1 MKEPLSFSIRL
12 EDDYAKVIE
21 RVMSA
26 LSEEGF
32 GVLTQIDV
40 KATFKEK
47 IDREFRRYIIL
58 GVCNPLLAYRALT
71 TEPMVGMML
80 PCNVTIEET
89 DDGGSLVNIINPI
102 AMMAMSEDFSQI
114 GELQSVGN
122 DAYEKLKIVAESL
135 K

>member
-102 AMMAMSEDFSQI
+102 AMMEMSEDFSQI
-114 GELQSVGN
+114 EELQSVGN